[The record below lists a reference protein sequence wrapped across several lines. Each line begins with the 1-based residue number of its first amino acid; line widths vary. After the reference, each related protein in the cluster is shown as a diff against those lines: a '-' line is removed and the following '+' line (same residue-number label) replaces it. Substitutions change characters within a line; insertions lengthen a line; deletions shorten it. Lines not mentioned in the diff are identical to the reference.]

1 MFTRVALFLISLSGV
16 ATLASAQTLPGAY
29 FRLMEAGAAQ
39 VEQALTAEPA
49 ANLAA
54 LEAKP
59 GWKHFPYAIL
69 APAVLYARRNPDN
82 SHYRDPRML
91 ALAIRIGDLLARED
105 EKGVYEPR
113 LDSDWDTYMWLEAY
127 RLLGPEL
134 GQERNASWRRH
145 ILRNAALVHD
155 DATERVDFPWYNS
168 PYIGTSPNHYAQ
180 YASLLFLAGRMTGN
194 QDWVGLGTRIL
205 HRFAAV
211 EQTPDGYWGEHSRA
225 GPTTGYDHVTM
236 TQIALYYE
244 YTKDPEALQA
254 LRRSTD
260 FHKNFTYLDGTPVE
274 VINDRNRY
282 WDVDT
287 WGQFG
292 FSNFPDGRRYAE
304 FLTSFFRGENLHMD
318 WLGRLSQDALY
329 YHEGP
334 AQPIPQDQPRY
345 SYQMS
350 IPAGIRKTG
359 PWQVGLSGIINT
371 QAINNQYYLDRQ
383 CSLSVF
389 HQKLGL
395 IITGANSKRQLELA
409 TFSERIDGQMY
420 HMPLSSRLQMS
431 DDGDR
436 LSLAY
441 NTFFTDLYVPAPSDQ
456 EMTFRFVVAGKG
468 TPPEEARLTLQ
479 LCLKPGEE
487 LETAT
492 GKKIALSAQRIE
504 LGPVE
509 LGGWIRHHGWTLKV
523 DPTAKLAWPVY
534 PYNPYAAAPEKELRY
549 AVGALSV
556 PLHLKSQPGRY
567 VRPNEQEI
575 AFTLGTK

>member
-1 MFTRVALFLISLSGV
+1 
-16 ATLASAQTLPGAY
+16 
-29 FRLMEAGAAQ
+29 
-39 VEQALTAEPA
+39 
-49 ANLAA
+49 
-54 LEAKP
+54 
-59 GWKHFPYAIL
+59 
-69 APAVLYARRNPDN
+69 
-82 SHYRDPRML
+82 
-91 ALAIRIGDLLARED
+91 
-105 EKGVYEPR
+105 
-113 LDSDWDTYMWLEAY
+113 
-127 RLLGPEL
+127 
-134 GQERNASWRRH
+134 
-145 ILRNAALVHD
+145 
-155 DATERVDFPWYNS
+155 
-168 PYIGTSPNHYAQ
+168 
-180 YASLLFLAGRMTGN
+180 
-194 QDWVGLGTRIL
+194 
-205 HRFAAV
+205 
-211 EQTPDGYWGEHSRA
+211 
-225 GPTTGYDHVTM
+225 
-236 TQIALYYE
+236 
-244 YTKDPEALQA
+244 
-254 LRRSTD
+254 
-260 FHKNFTYLDGTPVE
+260 
-274 VINDRNRY
+274 
-282 WDVDT
+282 
-287 WGQFG
+287 
-292 FSNFPDGRRYAE
+292 
-304 FLTSFFRGENLHMD
+304 
-318 WLGRLSQDALY
+318 
-329 YHEGP
+329 
-334 AQPIPQDQPRY
+334 
-345 SYQMS
+345 MS

-359 PWQVGLSGIINT
+359 AWQVGLSGIINT

-383 CSLSVF
+383 SSLSVF

-492 GKKIALSAQRIE
+492 GKKVVLSAERIE

-523 DPTAKLAWPVY
+523 DPTAELAWPVY

-567 VRPNEQEI
+567 VRRNEQEI
-575 AFTLGTK
+575 TFTLGTK